1 MATKMNTNQKRAV
14 ASILDVNDPD
24 YDDKRFALMMGDANL
39 DDIFAG
45 MVGTRPLTSA
55 EKSALETK
63 RHEVEMMSEKDKW
76 EEA

>member
-45 MVGTRPLTSA
+45 MVGTRPLTCA
-55 EKSALETK
+55 EKAALETK